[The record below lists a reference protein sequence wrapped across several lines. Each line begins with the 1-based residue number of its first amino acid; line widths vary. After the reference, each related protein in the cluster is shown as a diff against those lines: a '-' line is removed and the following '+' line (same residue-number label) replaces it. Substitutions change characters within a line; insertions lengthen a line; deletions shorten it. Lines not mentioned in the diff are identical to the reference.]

1 MLEPRNSPVDVG
13 NLDLAVGS
21 PVTSVRALPRRNR
34 EAVWVRT
41 RMPCISWRSDVA
53 TTTQTNPKQDHVTF
67 RISVERLTRILIWTV
82 LALAVTNLIA
92 QILRWKGK
100 AADISRFFD
109 GNQKVNIPTGYKVFM
124 LVASAL
130 TVLAIAR
137 AARNANDPWAGRW
150 YFLAAV
156 VGLLAFDETAYVH
169 QSLSDFLDKHFQ
181 SESLPHFKW
190 VIVYLPAAAIII
202 AGLWRFVRSLSP
214 RTKRWFA
221 IGALLFIGG
230 SGGLELVKGK
240 LADNSDINTSGQ
252 FLTAAGIS
260 DTLEEIGLAI
270 FLLGGLRE
278 LSTRVSAV
286 RLEVD
291 DPERTA

>member
-1 MLEPRNSPVDVG
+1 
-13 NLDLAVGS
+13 
-21 PVTSVRALPRRNR
+21 
-34 EAVWVRT
+34 
-41 RMPCISWRSDVA
+41 MPCISWRSDVA

-137 AARNANDPWAGRW
+137 AAQNANDPWAGRW

-156 VGLLAFDETAYVH
+156 VGLLAFDETVYLH

-190 VIVYLPAAAIII
+190 VIVYLPASRRRAAQRSSTN
-202 AGLWRFVRSLSP
+202 ARFVRAFARSLPSP
-214 RTKRWFA
+214 PAWASARARKRYGMA
-221 IGALLFIGG
+221 
-230 SGGLELVKGK
+230 
-240 LADNSDINTSGQ
+240 
-252 FLTAAGIS
+252 
-260 DTLEEIGLAI
+260 
-270 FLLGGLRE
+270 
-278 LSTRVSAV
+278 
-286 RLEVD
+286 
-291 DPERTA
+291 